1 MRDDLHHSL
10 PQTSSWRKVVKAAC
24 APGLDGDLVD
34 TLTRAAWARANWR
47 DNSWGKEFLQVLGT
61 PQGELF
67 GADGMAQKLS
77 SLEAGCPSS
86 DARRAL
92 NIALS
97 EISEGVSTADLKDR
111 VVEAALQAGAEDGI
125 EGAVA
130 RIADEG
136 QVRQARAKLLA
147 ALPKCDLRHQP
158 APKQRKRKPTVEQS
172 LNTKLDLKGT

>member
-10 PQTSSWRKVVKAAC
+10 PQTNSWRKVVRAAC

-34 TLTRAAWARANWR
+34 TLTRAAWARADWR
-47 DNSWGKEFLQVLGT
+47 DQVWGKEFLQVLGT
-61 PQGELF
+61 PQSELF
-67 GADGMAQKLS
+67 GTDGMAQKLS

-97 EISEGVSTADLKDR
+97 EISEGVSVVDLKDR
-111 VVEAALQAGAEDGI
+111 VVQSALQAGAEDGI

-130 RIADEG
+130 RIADES
-136 QVRQARAKLLA
+136 QVRQVRAALLA
-147 ALPKCDLRHQP
+147 ALPKCDLLHPP
-158 APKQRKRKPTVEQS
+158 APKERKRKPTVEQS
-172 LNTKLDLKGT
+172 LSTKLDLKGT